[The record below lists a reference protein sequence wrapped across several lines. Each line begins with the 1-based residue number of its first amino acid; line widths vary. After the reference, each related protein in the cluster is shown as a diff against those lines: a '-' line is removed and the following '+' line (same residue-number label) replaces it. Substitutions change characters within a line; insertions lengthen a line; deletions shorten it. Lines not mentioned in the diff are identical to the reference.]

1 MASVDIEKHL
11 ESSYVRGL
19 REVFR
24 YGDKFKYDN
33 NDILT
38 GVIISSTYPSK
49 DVTMKIPQIVVGNA
63 SYQFESTSLFNNFA
77 SDIISPTGNKKRQ
90 HATPVQYSIQM
101 ICAAEI
107 DGISKDL
114 SNTVANY
121 INFEFREV
129 FDEILK
135 LNIRA
140 IGKSPGGLQRQF
152 PQGVYLNT
160 VSVSGTL
167 LWTGER
173 SLNETILN
181 SIKLNLQIKK

>member
-24 YGDKFKYDN
+24 YGSRFKYD
-33 NDILT
+33 DDDKKT

-49 DVTMKIPQIVVGNA
+49 DVTMKIPQIIVGNT
-63 SYQFESTSLFNNFA
+63 SYQFENTGLFNNFA
-77 SDIISPTGNKKRQ
+77 SDIISSTGSKKRQ
-90 HATPVQYSIQM
+90 HATPVQYSIQV
-101 ICAAEI
+101 ICAAQI

-114 SNTVANY
+114 ANTVANH

-129 FDEILK
+129 FDDILR
-135 LNIRA
+135 LNIRS
-140 IGKSPGGLQRQF
+140 IGKSPGGMQRQF

-160 VSVSGTL
+160 VSISGTL
-167 LWTGER
+167 LWTGTK
-173 SLNETILN
+173 SLDEVILKG
-181 SIKLNLQIKK
+181 IRLNLQ